1 MIGEREDLSESPE
14 PDSGFRSGFVAVI
27 GLPNVGKSTLVNR
40 LVGHRLSIV
49 TPKAQT
55 TRQRLFAI
63 YTDSEHQAVFV
74 DTPGLLEPRYLLQQG
89 MREEA
94 EAAAVDADVV
104 LYVVDAGY
112 PRSVQHAEDWNA
124 PATTPSILCVNK
136 IDRLEPGE
144 VAVLTG
150 SFKESGR
157 WRTVQPTA
165 ATTGAGVDSLRD
177 RILESLPAG
186 PALYPEDDVAAA
198 PMRFFAAELV
208 RETCFEEL
216 GQELPYSV
224 AVGIEEFRESEVPVF
239 VSATIYVERES
250 QKGMVIGRGGAMI
263 RKIGT
268 ASRRKLEAMIDARV
282 YLDLRVKVL
291 RNWRRNP
298 ARLKLLGYP
307 VPSRKV

>member
-1 MIGEREDLSESPE
+1 
-14 PDSGFRSGFVAVI
+14 VAVI

-40 LVGHRLSIV
+40 LVGQRLSIV

-63 YTDSEHQAVFV
+63 YTDSAHQAVFA
-74 DTPGLLEPRYLLQQG
+74 DTPGLLEPRYLLQRG

-94 EAAAVDADVV
+94 EAAAVDSDVV
-104 LYVVDAGY
+104 LYVLDAGY
-112 PRSVQHAEDWNA
+112 ARSLQHAAEWTPP
-124 PATTPSILCVNK
+124 PATPSILCVNK
-136 IDRLEPGE
+136 VDRLEAGE
-144 VAVLTG
+144 IAGITE
-150 SFKESGR
+150 SFAGTGR
-157 WRTVQPTA
+157 WLSVHSTV
-165 ATTGAGVDSLRD
+165 ATTGAGVDVLR
-177 RILESLPAG
+177 EGVMETLPVG
-186 PALYPEDDVAAA
+186 PALYPEDQVAAA

-239 VSATIYVERES
+239 VSATIFVERES
-250 QKGMVIGRGGAMI
+250 QKGMVIGKGGTMI
-263 RKIGT
+263 RRIGT
-268 ASRRKLEAMIDARV
+268 AARRKLEAMLDARV